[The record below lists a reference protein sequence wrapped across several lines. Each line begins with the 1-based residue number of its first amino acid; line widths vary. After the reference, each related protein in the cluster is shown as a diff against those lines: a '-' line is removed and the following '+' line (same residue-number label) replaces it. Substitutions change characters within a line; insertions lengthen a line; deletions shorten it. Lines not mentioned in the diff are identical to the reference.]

1 MSTDYTTLGIKK
13 GKLMAVP
20 YFRDYMIPKAAYI
33 DWLAVKTQENP
44 KFLSKRHIELL
55 YGAEEAKE

>member
-1 MSTDYTTLGIKK
+1 
-13 GKLMAVP
+13 
-20 YFRDYMIPKAAYI
+20 MIPKAAFI

-44 KFLSKRHIELL
+44 KFLSGRHIELL